1 MQHDLEQRKNT
12 WTAGATLLIAIVLTA
27 SPPAFAQEQEPIQ
40 ETYDGLTLVPDSTVA
55 VAYVDPDAD
64 FSIYD
69 KIIILDCYVAFRKDW
84 EKDHTRSSGSRIRIS
99 SKDIEKIKADVADLF
114 REVFTEK
121 LSEDGGYKIVE
132 AAGDNVLLVR
142 PSIIDL
148 DITAPDT
155 MSAGRSRTYTSS
167 AGAATIYIELFDSVT
182 GDILARAAD
191 RKVARTV
198 GGYMSYSSG
207 ISNRA
212 EARRMLRRWAELLR
226 DRLDEFHGK

>member
-1 MQHDLEQRKNT
+1 MKQERNEPNRL
-12 WTAGATLLIAIVLTA
+12 AIAAVMFSSALLLSA
-27 SPPAFAQEQEPIQ
+27 SPGAFAQEQDLAG

-69 KIIILDCYVAFRKDW
+69 KIMILDCYVSFRKDW

-121 LSEDGGYKIVE
+121 LSEDGGYEIVE

-167 AGAATIYIELFDSVT
+167 AGAATLYIELFDSVT
-182 GDILARAAD
+182 GDILARATD
-191 RKVARTV
+191 RKAARNV
-198 GGYMSYSSG
+198 GGYMSYTNRVT
-207 ISNRA
+207 NRA
-212 EARRMLRRWAELLR
+212 AARRMLGSWAELLR
-226 DRLDEFHGK
+226 DMLDEFHGK

>member
-1 MQHDLEQRKNT
+1 MKHERNEPNRFAIAAVMLSL
-12 WTAGATLLIAIVLTA
+12 ALLL
-27 SPPAFAQEQEPIQ
+27 PGAFAQEQELAG
-40 ETYDGLTLVPDSTVA
+40 ETYDGLTLVPDSIVA

-167 AGAATIYIELFDSVT
+167 AGAATLYIELFDSVT

-198 GGYMSYSSG
+198 GGYMSHSTG
-207 ISNRA
+207 LSNRT